1 MRTFVEYLRKLS
13 EFKLVQK
20 TISRLPK
27 EAEAR
32 DFSHESVH
40 GPEFD
45 FVITNSHTPKPE
57 PKPEISQQKPSKQ
70 DPPAKITVKASKI
83 PTGVQSGEAFWL
95 ILFCAC
101 FSVCVLMLMK
111 QGMKKRKK

>member
-1 MRTFVEYLRKLS
+1 MLTHRQAGGFPHDRFYDKSDNDDEGIEPYIM
-13 EFKLVQK
+13 E
-20 TISRLPK
+20 
-27 EAEAR
+27 
-32 DFSHESVH
+32 

-57 PKPEISQQKPSKQ
+57 PKPEVSPQKPSKQ
-70 DPPAKITVKASKI
+70 DPPAKITVKASEI

-101 FSVCVLMLMK
+101 FSICVLMLMG
-111 QGMKKRKK
+111 QSMKKRKK